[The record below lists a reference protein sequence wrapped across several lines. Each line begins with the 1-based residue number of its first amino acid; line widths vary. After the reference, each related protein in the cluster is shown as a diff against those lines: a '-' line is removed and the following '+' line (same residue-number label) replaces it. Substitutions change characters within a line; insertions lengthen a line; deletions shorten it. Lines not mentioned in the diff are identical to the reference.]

1 MRILPALF
9 VAATML
15 LPGAAMAATYS
26 SPEALLQSIYASY
39 DTGEFPDDSE
49 EIYSHKLK
57 DLFALDRERTPE
69 GEIGALDFDPF
80 VNGQDYELTN
90 VQIGTPEVSGQTAH
104 ATVTFDNFGDS
115 NTLAIDMVEESDG
128 WKVDDV
134 ASVAGEFQWKLSE
147 ILGGDPVDGTDP
159 AVSN

>member
-1 MRILPALF
+1 MRILLLAFAFAAL
-9 VAATML
+9 L
-15 LPGAAMAATYS
+15 LPGTALAATYQ

-39 DTGEFPDDSE
+39 DTGEFPDDAE
-49 EIYSHKLK
+49 EIYSQRLK
-57 DLFALDRERTPE
+57 NLFALDRERTPE

-90 VQIGTPEVSGQTAH
+90 VEIGAPQVSGQAAH
-104 ATVTFDNFGDS
+104 ATVSFDNFGDR
-115 NTLAIDMVEESDG
+115 NVLAIDMVQEADG

-134 ASVAGEFQWKLSE
+134 ASTTGEFQWKLSE
-147 ILGGDPVDGTDP
+147 ILAGDPVDGTDP